1 MDYLGIPS
9 ISAGHNPHIAFEFA
23 HTARSRE
30 EYARLIEDYRSL
42 RDSPEKM
49 RRESLE
55 FYCMHNLRSDT
66 QQRSLR
72 ELILGFRALV
82 NDNGGT
88 LREAAELLTFAKR
101 LEADPAYQQACA
113 ELAALLR
120 DTRAGNPAPAR
131 EALVLGQVASG

>member
-1 MDYLGIPS
+1 
-9 ISAGHNPHIAFEFA
+9 
-23 HTARSRE
+23 
-30 EYARLIEDYRSL
+30 
-42 RDSPEKM
+42 M

-88 LREAAELLTFAKR
+88 LREAAQLLTFAKR
-101 LEADPAYQQACA
+101 LEAEPAYQRACA
-113 ELAALLR
+113 ELAALLH
-120 DTRAGNPAPAR
+120 DTRAGNPSRAQ
-131 EALVLGQVASG
+131 EALILGQVASG